1 MTPPDFS
8 AILAAAKRAQAAYII
23 DAKASQAAFEA
34 LGYTWIGQYEDDDS
48 QAVLTRDAKGAVNL
62 SISGTRFSAG
72 KIGDLIDDLQTEPY
86 DIGGGARV
94 TRGPYQSAGE
104 IWAWAKGSVPAGTV
118 FNVEGHS
125 LGGWRTS
132 YTPLFLPA
140 AQIGTLHAFE
150 PPKGANAA
158 YYARFS
164 AELANLIIVGNGRD
178 IWFGYPRLGEWIH
191 RPGSMVWLRTS
202 GFSVIDTTAW
212 PGGLSLADHSID
224 LVVSRL
230 VAIAISQQ
238 QAIA

>member
-1 MTPPDFS
+1 MN
-8 AILAAAKRAQAAYII
+8 AAQVLAAAKRAQAAYII
-23 DAKASQAAFEA
+23 DAKAAQAAFEA

-48 QAVLTRDAKGAVNL
+48 QAVLTRDANGAVNL

-72 KIGDLIDDLQTEPY
+72 KIGDLIDDLQTQPY
-86 DIGGGARV
+86 DLGDGARV
-94 TRGPYQSAGE
+94 TRGPYESAAE
-104 IWAWAKGSVPAGTV
+104 IWAWAKAAVPAGTV

-132 YTPLFLPA
+132 YTPLFLPTS
-140 AQIGTLHAFE
+140 QIGTLHAFE

-158 YYARFS
+158 YYARYS
-164 AELANLIIVGNGRD
+164 AALANLVIVGNGRD
-178 IWFGYPRLGEWIH
+178 IWFGYPRLGDWIH
-191 RPGSMVWLRTS
+191 RPGNMIWLRS
-202 GFSVIDTTAW
+202 AGFAVIDTSKW

-230 VAIAISQQ
+230 VAIAASQQ